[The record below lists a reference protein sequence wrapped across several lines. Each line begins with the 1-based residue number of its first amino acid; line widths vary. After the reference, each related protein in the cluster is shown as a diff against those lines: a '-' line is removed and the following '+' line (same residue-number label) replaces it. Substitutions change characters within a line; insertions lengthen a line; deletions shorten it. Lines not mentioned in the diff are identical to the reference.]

1 MKFSELKNRYFAIRK
16 CVGCGKIL
24 EYEERDNIFCD
35 PCALAWSVAK
45 TESCKSCLQ
54 SAIECTCQP
63 KELAKTGSLCLRKLI
78 FYHKKRGTPPQL
90 RIVYR
95 LKRRGHKRAEEFLA
109 VELSRVIK
117 EELETLKLGD
127 IENEAVITN
136 VPRSIRSRR
145 RYGIDHSERVSRAL
159 CENMGIPYVKA
170 VKRAAVF
177 SREQKK
183 LTKQGRFKSVRR
195 QFVLID
201 GASLEGKYVF
211 LFDDVVTTGAS
222 MTACAELLIKMGAKA
237 VVCLCIAQN

>member
-24 EYEERDNIFCD
+24 KYEERDNIFCD

-222 MTACAELLIKMGAKA
+222 MTACAELLRKAGAKA
-237 VVCLCIAQN
+237 VICLCIAQN